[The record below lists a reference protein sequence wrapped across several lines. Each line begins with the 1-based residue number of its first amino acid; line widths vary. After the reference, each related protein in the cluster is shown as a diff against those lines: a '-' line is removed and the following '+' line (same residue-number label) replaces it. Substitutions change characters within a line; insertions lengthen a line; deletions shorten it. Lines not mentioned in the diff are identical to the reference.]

1 MPSIEIRMMLQTN
14 NGQKHVNFFTMI
26 KPTIFSEEVTKSIRE
41 EIEKVVDEHKE
52 TEAGYAIVYYKN
64 EELFTVSF
72 MKGKEGEIWKHQI
85 MDETKDPMIH

>member
-14 NGQKHVNFFTMI
+14 SGQ
-26 KPTIFSEEVTKSIRE
+26 
-41 EIEKVVDEHKE
+41 

-85 MDETKDPMIH
+85 MDETKDPTIH